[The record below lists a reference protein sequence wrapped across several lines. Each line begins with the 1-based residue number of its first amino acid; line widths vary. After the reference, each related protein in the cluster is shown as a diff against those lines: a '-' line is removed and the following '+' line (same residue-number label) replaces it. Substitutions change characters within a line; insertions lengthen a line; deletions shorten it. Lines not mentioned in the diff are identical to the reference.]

1 MSHPD
6 SPLAQLLTWQDLDQ
20 AHLRELIRMARD
32 EDLAGTGFVNA
43 PQSPADVTTSNFPIA
58 TNPGRADL
66 KVREPLTVSGLL
78 LAPLILQ
85 AYGNGSLKP
94 YVQDGET
101 VPEGTIL
108 GMVEGKPDSLLA
120 SERILL
126 NFLQHLSGIATNTAT
141 FVKALGDSSTR
152 LLDTRKTTP
161 GYRAL
166 EKYAVAC
173 GGGWNHR
180 LGLWDRILIKD
191 NHLGAFPS
199 HNGDVLRQA
208 VQLAREKNPD
218 MVVEVEVDH
227 LDQIPTVLDAGA
239 DCLLLD
245 NFTPTQIQKA
255 IALVDGRAA
264 TEASG
269 GITLNTIGDFAHLGL
284 DFISTGALVHQS
296 NWVDIGLDWK

>member
-1 MSHPD
+1 MSRPD

-126 NFLQHLSGIATNTAT
+126 NFLQHSEPN
-141 FVKALGDSSTR
+141 
-152 LLDTRKTTP
+152 
-161 GYRAL
+161 
-166 EKYAVAC
+166 
-173 GGGWNHR
+173 
-180 LGLWDRILIKD
+180 
-191 NHLGAFPS
+191 
-199 HNGDVLRQA
+199 
-208 VQLAREKNPD
+208 
-218 MVVEVEVDH
+218 
-227 LDQIPTVLDAGA
+227 
-239 DCLLLD
+239 
-245 NFTPTQIQKA
+245 
-255 IALVDGRAA
+255 
-264 TEASG
+264 
-269 GITLNTIGDFAHLGL
+269 
-284 DFISTGALVHQS
+284 
-296 NWVDIGLDWK
+296 